1 MRIGFIMKRNSH
13 SICEKHFFRTNTR
26 TKDFGRSVGEKV
38 PMQCGDRPQ
47 TNEKVPMQHGN
58 RPRTNEKVPTQRG
71 DRPQTN
77 EKVPTQRGDRPQTKL
92 SFLPSAATFA
102 ADKQIIH
109 IGRLR
114 KSMPPKGV
122 PYLHRLRSYPKNL
135 IRVMPA
141 EGQKVVFISFL
152 CTVNR
157 SPFN

>member
-1 MRIGFIMKRNSH
+1 MRIGFIMKRDSH

-38 PMQCGDRPQ
+38 PMQRGDRPQ
-47 TNEKVPMQHGN
+47 
-58 RPRTNEKVPTQRG
+58 TNEKVPTQRG
-71 DRPQTN
+71 DRPRTN

-114 KSMPPKGV
+114 KSMPPQGV

-141 EGQKVVFISFL
+141 EGQRWFSSLFL

>member
-38 PMQCGDRPQ
+38 PMQHGDRPR

-58 RPRTNEKVPTQRG
+58 RPR
-71 DRPQTN
+71 
-77 EKVPTQRGDRPQTKL
+77 TKL

-109 IGRLR
+109 
-114 KSMPPKGV
+114 
-122 PYLHRLRSYPKNL
+122 
-135 IRVMPA
+135 
-141 EGQKVVFISFL
+141 
-152 CTVNR
+152 T
-157 SPFN
+157 